1 MIGVMQKGKN
11 EVSLLRFPRSRLST
25 VDLGRIGLH
34 RHHIAALL
42 EVDVTRARHQ
52 IRIVNRGGESAVSFI
67 AWLISNVARSL
78 AAHPAAHAVRAGR
91 RKIATFGSVNVSI
104 MVERAVAETRVPL
117 PILITGAD
125 SKSVSEI
132 EQVIQQARSEPVDPA
147 TVVIG
152 REPGGLA
159 MRLYYALPGFL
170 RRALL
175 QLVLR
180 NPRRLHR
187 TMGSVVVTSI
197 GMGGR
202 VRGWFIPRSMHP
214 VCIGIGAVTP
224 KAVVVNGAI
233 EPREVLHMTVLVDH
247 DVVDGA
253 PASRW
258 ISTLVRA
265 MENGAEISV
274 N

>member
-1 MIGVMQKGKN
+1 M
-11 EVSLLRFPRSRLST
+11 
-25 VDLGRIGLH
+25 DLGRIGLH

-42 EVDVTRARHQ
+42 EVDVTRARRQ
-52 IRIVNRGGESAVSFI
+52 IRLVNRGGQSAVSFI

-78 AAHPAAHAVRAGR
+78 AAHPQAHAMRVSR
-91 RKIATFGSVNVSI
+91 RRIATFGSVNVSV
-104 MVERAVAETRVPL
+104 MVEREVAGIRVPL
-117 PILITGAD
+117 PILITDAD
-125 SKSVSEI
+125 SRPVSEI
-132 EQVIQQARSEPVDPA
+132 EAVIRHARTAPVDPA
-147 TVVIG
+147 TIVIG
-152 REPGGLA
+152 KEPSGLG
-159 MRLYYALPGFL
+159 MRLYYALPGFV
-170 RRALL
+170 RRGLL
-175 QLVLR
+175 KLVLR

-187 TMGSVVVTSI
+187 TMGSVVVTSV

-202 VRGWFIPRSMHP
+202 VRGWFIPRSMQP

-224 KAVVVNGAI
+224 KAVVVNGTI

-258 ISTLVRA
+258 IAELLRA
-265 MENGAEISV
+265 MENARELHL